1 MVFLVGLGK
10 LIKRIWKKKTYRWLS
25 YAICIITFS
34 TLYDYIHSIITHT
47 IIGFPMWIWGI
58 IPVVTIL
65 IFFAKFGIKKNLYFF
80 KLYWD
85 VALEQW
91 LLVFCVSCSIQQIIG
106 SQVPIRTILT
116 HTLLVRDI
124 FKDMVV
130 IVVGDFQ
137 NTT

>member
-47 IIGFPMWIWGI
+47 IICFPMWIWGI

-91 LLVFCVSCSIQQIIG
+91 LLVFWVSCSIQQIIG
-106 SQVPIRTILT
+106 SPVPICTILT